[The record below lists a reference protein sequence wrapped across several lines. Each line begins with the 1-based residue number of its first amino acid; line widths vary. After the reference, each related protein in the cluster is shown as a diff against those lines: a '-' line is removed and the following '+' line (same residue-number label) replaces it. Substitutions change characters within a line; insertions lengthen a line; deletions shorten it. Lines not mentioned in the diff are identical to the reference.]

1 MRNGGRDRPLL
12 IAGFGNPMMGDDGI
26 GPAVI
31 RRLSRSTL
39 PAAVTC
45 LELSDVLQLP
55 AAWTGQGEVWMIDA
69 VRGGAPPGTIHRVAH
84 EEILTL
90 ARERTTVH
98 HLGLGEGLRWVL
110 HAHREMAG
118 VRFSLWGVEPESVL
132 PVEALSAVAERAVDR
147 LANEIAVAV
156 RDQKETGRVRNPPR

>member
-1 MRNGGRDRPLL
+1 VRAGGCGRSLL

-55 AAWTGQGEVWMIDA
+55 AAWSGQDEVWMVDA
-69 VRGGAPPGTIHRVAH
+69 VSGGAPPGTIHRVRH
-84 EEILTL
+84 EDIPTL

-98 HLGLGEGLRWVL
+98 HLGLGEGVRWVL
-110 HAHREMAG
+110 HAYPEMAG
-118 VRFSLWGVEPESVL
+118 VRFRLWGVEPESVS
-132 PVEALSAVAERAVDR
+132 PVEALSAVVEQAVVR
-147 LANEIAVAV
+147 LANEISVAL
-156 RDQKETGRVRNPPR
+156 QGREGGC